1 MSLPVIG
8 IVLSAMGKLYIYINK
23 SIIIIIITYIYIYCA
38 VNWKVFELKQI
49 LFICSCFTN
58 LKFTIVTY
66 RGAYVMLGNTCTLS
80 GNQLYEAENVFR
92 FNMFP
97 EERNEL
103 MGGTKV
109 CLLGTRVSP

>member
-1 MSLPVIG
+1 
-8 IVLSAMGKLYIYINK
+8 
-23 SIIIIIITYIYIYCA
+23 
-38 VNWKVFELKQI
+38 
-49 LFICSCFTN
+49 
-58 LKFTIVTY
+58 
-66 RGAYVMLGNTCTLS
+66 MLGNTCALS